1 MTTEPENLVLQLLR
15 GLRSD
20 MVKLDVKFDR
30 TKAELKAELTAEI
43 NSLRADVASDIL
55 AMEKRTTER
64 IEGLRQTVV
73 QYHSSVVGHGF
84 LISNRSPREAC
95 RASSRTAAAGRRLGA
110 HRATAPLI
118 TANRP
123 RNSAL
128 GLGGQPGM

>member
-20 MVKLDVKFDR
+20 IVKLDVKLDQ

-43 NSLRADVASDIL
+43 NSLRADVASDML

-73 QYHSSVVGHGF
+73 QYHSSVVGHGS
-84 LISNRSPREAC
+84 LP
-95 RASSRTAAAGRRLGA
+95 
-110 HRATAPLI
+110 P
-118 TANRP
+118 
-123 RNSAL
+123 
-128 GLGGQPGM
+128 